1 MKTPKTVPLAAL
13 ILEIIQLKSR
23 RTMQAEI
30 EQTISALEAY
40 AQSLR
45 EPTKPKRQR
54 RAV

>member
-1 MKTPKTVPLAAL
+1 MKTPKTVPLATL
-13 ILEIIQLKSR
+13 ILEVIRLKSR

-45 EPTKPKRQR
+45 EPTKPKRHR
-54 RAV
+54 RAA